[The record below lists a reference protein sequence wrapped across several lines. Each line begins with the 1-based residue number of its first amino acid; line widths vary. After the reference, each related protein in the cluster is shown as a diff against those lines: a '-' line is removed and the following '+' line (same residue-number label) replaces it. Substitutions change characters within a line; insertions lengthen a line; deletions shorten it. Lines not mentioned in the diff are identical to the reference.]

1 MTKIKINNTKI
12 KELYANASSS
22 QHETGERLGLTQS
35 MISRYINRGWQK
47 NTVTDLQRAIDLA
60 DGELDKLF
68 DVEE

>member
-1 MTKIKINNTKI
+1 MTKIKINNAKI

>member
-1 MTKIKINNTKI
+1 MTKIKINNMKI